1 MEQYVIVSNN
11 DTVELSIQLKQ
22 FYALEDFMFQYES
35 IESCDTLEEALRL
48 KQHIEAIGVQAYF
61 NEIVGKVKA

>member
-11 DTVELSIQLKQ
+11 DTGELSIQLRQ
-22 FYALEDFMFQYES
+22 FYKLEDFVFQYEP
-35 IESCDTLEEALRL
+35 IESCDTLVEALRL

-61 NEIVGKVKA
+61 NEIVAKA

>member
-11 DTVELSIQLKQ
+11 DTGEFSIQLRQ
-22 FYALEDFMFQYES
+22 FYKLEDFVFQYEP

-61 NEIVGKVKA
+61 DEIVGKVKA

>member
-11 DTVELSIQLKQ
+11 DTGELSIQLRQ
-22 FYALEDFMFQYES
+22 FYKLEDFVFQYEP

-61 NEIVGKVKA
+61 HEIVAKA

>member
-11 DTVELSIQLKQ
+11 DTGELSIQLRQ
-22 FYALEDFMFQYES
+22 FHRLEDFVFQYEP
-35 IESCDTLEEALRL
+35 IESCDTSVEALRL

-61 NEIVGKVKA
+61 HEIVAKA

>member
-11 DTVELSIQLKQ
+11 DTGELSIRLKQ
-22 FYALEDFMFQYES
+22 FYTLEDFVFQYEP

>member
-11 DTVELSIQLKQ
+11 DTGELSIQLRQ
-22 FYALEDFMFQYES
+22 FYKLEDFVFQYEP

-61 NEIVGKVKA
+61 DEIVAKA

>member
-11 DTVELSIQLKQ
+11 DTGELSIQLRQ
-22 FYALEDFMFQYES
+22 FYKLEDFVFQYEP

-48 KQHIEAIGVQAYF
+48 KQHIESIGVQAYF
-61 NEIVGKVKA
+61 HEIVAKA

>member
-11 DTVELSIQLKQ
+11 DTGELSIQLRQ
-22 FYALEDFMFQYES
+22 FYKLEDFVFQYEP
-35 IESCDTLEEALRL
+35 IESCDTLDEAFRL

-61 NEIVGKVKA
+61 HEIVGKVKA

>member
-11 DTVELSIQLKQ
+11 DTGELSIQLRQ
-22 FYALEDFMFQYES
+22 FYKLEDFVFQYEP
-35 IESCDTLEEALRL
+35 IESCDTLDEALRL
-48 KQHIEAIGVQAYF
+48 KQHIEAIGIQAYF

>member
-11 DTVELSIQLKQ
+11 DTGELSIQLRQ
-22 FYALEDFMFQYES
+22 FYKLEDFVFQYEP

-48 KQHIEAIGVQAYF
+48 KQHIEAVGVQAYF
-61 NEIVGKVKA
+61 DEIVAKA

>member
-11 DTVELSIQLKQ
+11 DTGELSIQLKQ
-22 FYALEDFMFQYES
+22 FYKLEDFVFQYEP

-48 KQHIEAIGVQAYF
+48 KQHIEAIGVQGYF

>member
-11 DTVELSIQLKQ
+11 DTGELSIQLRQ
-22 FYALEDFMFQYES
+22 FYKLEDFVFQYEP

-48 KQHIEAIGVQAYF
+48 KQYIEAIGVQAYF

>member
-11 DTVELSIQLKQ
+11 DTGELSIQLRQ
-22 FYALEDFMFQYES
+22 FYKLEDFVFQYEP
-35 IESCDTLEEALRL
+35 IESCDTLDEALRL

>member
-11 DTVELSIQLKQ
+11 DTGEFSIQLRQ
-22 FYALEDFMFQYES
+22 FYKLEDFVFQYEP

-48 KQHIEAIGVQAYF
+48 KQHIEAVGVQAYF
-61 NEIVGKVKA
+61 YEIVAKA

>member
-11 DTVELSIQLKQ
+11 DTGELSIQLKQ
-22 FYALEDFMFQYES
+22 FYRLEDFVFQYEP

-48 KQHIEAIGVQAYF
+48 KQYIEAIGVQVYF

>member
-11 DTVELSIQLKQ
+11 DTGELSIQVRQ
-22 FYALEDFMFQYES
+22 FYKLEDFVFQYEP

-48 KQHIEAIGVQAYF
+48 KQHIEAVGVQAYF
-61 NEIVGKVKA
+61 DEIVAKA

>member
-11 DTVELSIQLKQ
+11 DTGELSIQLKQ
-22 FYALEDFMFQYES
+22 FYKLEDFVFQYEP
-35 IESCDTLEEALRL
+35 IESCDTLVEALRL
-48 KQHIEAIGVQAYF
+48 KQHIEAIGVQRYF